1 MFFTF
6 VSKLKRQRNLLKKI
20 YGSNIPLNIAKF
32 EIPNFSLHFPPIS
45 SLTILPTLQTIKTTT
60 KQTTIF

>member
-1 MFFTF
+1 MVLNHPLKIVSLKQLNTVFTPEF
-6 VSKLKRQRNLLKKI
+6 
-20 YGSNIPLNIAKF
+20 
-32 EIPNFSLHFPPIS
+32 FPPIS